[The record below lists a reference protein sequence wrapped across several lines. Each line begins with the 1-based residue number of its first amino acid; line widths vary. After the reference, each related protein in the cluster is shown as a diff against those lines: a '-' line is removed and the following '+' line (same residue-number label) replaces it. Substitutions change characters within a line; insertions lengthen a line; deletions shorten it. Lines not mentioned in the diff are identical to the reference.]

1 MKDFLSCCLGLA
13 IVSGATYGWIE
24 LMLHLKQD
32 EQWSDADITLLS
44 LLGPGEAAVG
54 LASVIGLG
62 VVIGGVSCLI
72 NICGRNEDAERM
84 HLMQDNRRPVSTY
97 SVPV

>member
-1 MKDFLSCCLGLA
+1 MLWKFDVLMYSILNLSKIKGGIMKDFLSCCLGLA

-32 EQWSDADITLLS
+32 EKWSVADITLLS

-54 LASVIGLG
+54 LAILLSLY
-62 VVIGGVSCLI
+62 
-72 NICGRNEDAERM
+72 RNRVTIDMESFN
-84 HLMQDNRRPVSTY
+84 LLKW
-97 SVPV
+97 